1 MVLLDSLKG
10 IWSNIYLLTINDDT
24 LRRSLKD
31 LQHGFIQSGNFWA
44 LRCFAGYLNGCNF
57 REKLKQ
63 HFASENKWLSYFCIR
78 DVLSNLQNKALRVTR
93 INNDYYF
100 YIIDFKYLSKKW

>member
-10 IWSNIYLLTINDDT
+10 IWSNIYLLTINDDI

-31 LQHGFIQSGNFWA
+31 LQHGFIQAIFWA
-44 LRCFAGYLNGCNF
+44 LRWFAGYIFDCYL
-57 REKLKQ
+57 RKKLKQ
-63 HFASENKWLSYFCIR
+63 HFASENKWLSYFCIC
-78 DVLSNLQNKALRVTR
+78 DVLSNLQNIVLRVIS

-100 YIIDFKYLSKKW
+100 YRIDYKYLNKKW